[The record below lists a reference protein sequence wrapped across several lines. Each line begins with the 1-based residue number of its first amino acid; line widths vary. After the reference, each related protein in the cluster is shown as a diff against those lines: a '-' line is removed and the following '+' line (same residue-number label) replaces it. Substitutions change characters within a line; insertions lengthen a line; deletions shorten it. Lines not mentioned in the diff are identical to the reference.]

1 MPAFPGQRLLNQTA
15 HFIGE
20 RAQQLQHLNRHD
32 LMNEYT
38 PAPLNKYWNAAT
50 VSCVTLILLLAP
62 GLFVRVPLAALWVGL
77 SFVLACIQ
85 GVYVVYQLVMIALS
99 LSLLILLRVA
109 KNAYTLITKLWYR
122 QPPWRRRRVARAV
135 RVRQP
140 PPAAR
145 PPAGVRPPPSAL
157 RRGVLVSANRR

>member
-99 LSLLILLRVA
+99 LSL
-109 KNAYTLITKLWYR
+109 
-122 QPPWRRRRVARAV
+122 
-135 RVRQP
+135 
-140 PPAAR
+140 
-145 PPAGVRPPPSAL
+145 
-157 RRGVLVSANRR
+157 

>member
-99 LSLLILLRVA
+99 LALLILLRVA
-109 KNAYTLITKLWYR
+109 KNAYTLLTKLW
-122 QPPWRRRRVARAV
+122 
-135 RVRQP
+135 
-140 PPAAR
+140 
-145 PPAGVRPPPSAL
+145 
-157 RRGVLVSANRR
+157 